1 MKMKKTNERIFW
13 IGITAMLLTLI
24 VLLSFSPRVLAT
36 GYEAETQQQL
46 GLFYEVLRFVQDNYV
61 EEEAVAPEILI
72 EGALKGMFEA
82 LDDPH
87 SAYLSREEMRD
98 LNDTTTGRFGGVGL
112 IISKVERGAEVVSPI
127 EDTPA
132 YRAGITAGDIII
144 AIEDEPI
151 IDFTIDEVVKVLRG
165 EPGAPV
171 RVTILRG
178 KSLTF
183 DVTIIRAMIEV
194 PTVKRSMIDDKIGYL
209 RIIQFT
215 PLTPGKVREAL
226 AFFEN
231 NGYASLI
238 VDLRSNPGGLLASV
252 IDVADF
258 FISRGPIVSTRSRVE
273 AENHVF
279 YSSQRETIVPSSIPV
294 VVLINRGS
302 ASASEI
308 LAGALKDTSRAQLM
322 GETSYGKGSV
332 QQIKS
337 IGEAGFRL
345 TMSRYY
351 TPSGVSIDKVG
362 ITPDTE
368 VREPELTEEEEAA
381 FTRLIEGDY
390 VARFVEEHPAPGE
403 AEITVFINTL
413 RSEDIDLG
421 SRIIR
426 RLVRNELNRTNN
438 NPPVYDLDFDLV
450 LRQAVDTLRASE

>member
-1 MKMKKTNERIFW
+1 MKLKKTHERIFW
-13 IGITAMLLTLI
+13 VGITALLLTLV

-36 GYEAETQQQL
+36 GFEAETQRQL

-61 EEEAVAPEILI
+61 DEEAVAPELLM

-82 LDDPH
+82 LGDPH

-144 AIEDEPI
+144 AIEDESI
-151 IDFTIDEVVKVLRG
+151 LDFTIDEVVKVLRG

-171 RVTILRG
+171 RVTIQRG
-178 KSLTF
+178 KTLTF
-183 DVTIIRAMIEV
+183 DVTIVRAMIEV
-194 PTVKRSMIDDKIGYL
+194 PTVKRTMIDGDIAYL

-215 PLTPGKVREAL
+215 PLTPEKVREAVD
-226 AFFEN
+226 FFGQKN
-231 NGYASLI
+231 YRSLI
-238 VDLRSNPGGLLASV
+238 IDLRSNPGGLLASV
-252 IDVADF
+252 IDVADYF
-258 FISRGPIVSTRSRVE
+258 VSRGPIVSTRGRVE

-279 YSSQRETIVPSSIPV
+279 YASQRETIVPSDLPV

-308 LAGALKDTSRAQLM
+308 LAGALKDTGRARLM

-332 QQIKS
+332 QQIKG

-351 TPSGVSIDKVG
+351 TPSGVSIDKTG
-362 ITPDTE
+362 IAPDTE
-368 VREPELTEEEEAA
+368 IKEPELTEEEEAS

-390 VARFVEEHPAPGE
+390 VALFVEENPEPGE
-403 AEITVFINTL
+403 AEIIAFIDSL
-413 RSEDIDLG
+413 LDEEIVLS

-438 NPPVYDLDFDLV
+438 NPPLYDLEFDLV
-450 LRQAVDTLRASE
+450 LKEAVDALRPGN